1 MAHAAVLR
9 IVMSA
14 YAGPKRWRFAC
25 LGALFL
31 CMFLTPAWSQPA
43 ERITVGA
50 LRFSSSGPLFLA
62 QDRGYFRQ
70 EGLDV
75 EIAFFEAAPT
85 IATAVLSGSLTFG
98 VTALTAAFY
107 NLAADG
113 GLRIIAGQAREER
126 GRSGNLV
133 LVSRRAFDAG
143 FTSIAALLDQPFG
156 LTQYGSPSH
165 YQLGQLTQQLG
176 APLKAT
182 PILAFQ
188 TLPNLVA
195 GIKTGKVAWA
205 IIAPPVATDLVE
217 SGTMVVLSRYS
228 DHGSYQFG
236 VVFGKA
242 ATLDSRP
249 EVVRRF
255 VRGYKK
261 GLQDYSVLNN
271 PAADEAEVEATA
283 RIVARH
289 VYPGQ
294 PLDVGAAKIRKSALY
309 VDPAGDVD
317 VEDIARQI
325 EWYQQEGMV
334 RRPLEAGT
342 ILRLQFLHEAH

>member
-1 MAHAAVLR
+1 MPACPNSKRCTLPLQRARRIAPLAAL
-9 IVMSA
+9 IL
-14 YAGPKRWRFAC
+14 W
-25 LGALFL
+25 
-31 CMFLTPAWSQPA
+31 MFMPSAWSQAA
-43 ERITVGA
+43 ERIAVGA

-107 NLAADG
+107 NLAADS
-113 GLRIIAGQAREER
+113 GLRIIAGQAREEK

-133 LVSRRAFDAG
+133 LVSKRAFDAG
-143 FTSIAALLDQPFG
+143 YTSIATLLDQPFG
-156 LTQYGSPSH
+156 LTQFGSPSH

-176 APLKAT
+176 GPAKGT
-182 PILAFQ
+182 PIVAFQ

-195 GIKTGKVAWA
+195 GIRTGKVAWA
-205 IIAPPVATDLVE
+205 IIAPPVATDLVD
-217 SGTMVVLSRYS
+217 SGEMVVLSRYS

-242 ATLDSRP
+242 AMLDTRP
-249 EVVRRF
+249 DVVRRF
-255 VRGYKK
+255 VMGYKK
-261 GLQDYSVLNN
+261 GLRDYSVLNN
-271 PAADEAEVEATA
+271 PTADEAEAEATA
-283 RIVARH
+283 RIVARY
-289 VYPGQ
+289 VYPGE
-294 PLDVGAAKIRKSALY
+294 PLDIGAAKIRKSALY
-309 VDPAGDVD
+309 VDPTGEVD

-325 EWYQQEGMV
+325 AWYQQEGMV
-334 RRPLEAGT
+334 RRPLEAGG
-342 ILRLQFLHEAH
+342 ILRMQFLREAH